1 MAPRQVITISSQVAV
16 GLVGNSVI
24 FPTMLALGVS
34 PIALSTI
41 MLSNHPGLA
50 RPSGLA
56 VPADKLAAMLERLIE
71 LNYIEPDAVIV
82 TGYFANADQIEAVAG
97 IIRRLPGALY
107 LCDPVLGDAPEGLYI
122 PEDVARA
129 IREKLL
135 PLAQLLTPNAFE
147 LGWLTGL
154 TVHDRETARAACRL
168 LPGKSVVVTSLP
180 EDGQLTTAL
189 HENGQVTSVTRPK
202 LAGIPHGTGDLL
214 AGILAA
220 RLALRHAL
228 ADSIGLAVAVIEQV
242 ITASA
247 GKVSLDLA
255 TGLKDIAAIK
265 AFPAHRG

>member
-24 FPTMLALGVS
+24 YPTMLALGVT

-50 RPSGLA
+50 RPEGLA
-56 VPADKLAAMLERLIE
+56 MPADKLAAMLERLIALGFIQE
-71 LNYIEPDAVIV
+71 DPVIV
-82 TGYFANADQIEAVAG
+82 TGYFANAEQIDALAG
-97 IIRRLPGALY
+97 IIARFPKSLY

-122 PEDVARA
+122 PENVARA
-129 IREKLL
+129 IREKLV
-135 PLAQLLTPNAFE
+135 PLAGILTPNAFE

-154 TVHDRETARAACRL
+154 PVHDRETARAAGRSL
-168 LPGKSVVVTSLP
+168 DGKSVVVTSLP

-189 HENGQVTSVTRPK
+189 LGRAGVSVTRPK

-220 RLALRHAL
+220 RLALRHTL
-228 ADSIGLAVAVIEQV
+228 EESIGFAVAIIEQV
-242 ITASA
+242 ITASV
-247 GKVSLDLA
+247 GKTSLDLA
-255 TGLKDIAAIK
+255 AGLTGIAALK
-265 AFPAHRG
+265 AFPADRG